1 MKFYS
6 YKAQRLLSEEEQGLP
21 EIRYLC
27 FWSDDL
33 QVYITCTNRQANTAK
48 ASLDDNEM
56 EVFVSE
62 DYVKAS
68 VRKNAVSEAKRGK
81 SYKGKPTGHL
91 LLRDVVSVERLAT
104 ALNENG
110 LD

>member
-21 EIRYLC
+21 EIKYLC

-48 ASLDDNEM
+48 TTLDKDLQ
-56 EVFVSE
+56 VFVSE

-68 VRKNAVSEAKRGK
+68 IRENAVSEAKRGK

>member
-6 YKAQRLLSEEEQGLP
+6 YKAQRILREEEEGLP
-21 EIRYLC
+21 EIKYLC

-48 ASLDDNEM
+48 TSLDDSEM
-56 EVFVSE
+56 QVFVSE
-62 DYVKAS
+62 DYVKTS
-68 VRKNAVSEAKRGK
+68 LRENAVSEAKRGK
-81 SYKGKPTGHL
+81 SYKGKPTGYL
-91 LLRDVVSVERLAT
+91 LLKDVISTERLAC

>member
-1 MKFYS
+1 MNFYS
-6 YKAQRLLSEEEQGLP
+6 YKAQKRLIEDEQGLP
-21 EIRYLC
+21 DVKYLC

-48 ASLDDNEM
+48 SSLDDSEM
-56 EVFVSE
+56 QVFVSE
-62 DYVKAS
+62 DYVKSSLRA
-68 VRKNAVSEAKRGK
+68 NAVSEAKKGK

-91 LLRDVVSVERLAT
+91 LLKDVISTERIAC